1 MAAGD
6 PNTARTDESFSRLQS
21 LTDILGVSFGGLN
34 KSVLTQQHE
43 FNRLVRSIQNDNNDF
58 TESGKK
64 RAIEMAKALKEDQER
79 FKKEEELS
87 QKREAAAK
95 KLVSDL
101 TGMAKQSIGAGQSI
115 YASDQAFTSVIPTLE
130 LMGTVVKAATSAI
143 AGLAAGI
150 PIFSGLSEAAN
161 KAIGVATDVTIQV
174 AQQQLQN
181 AQKYVETYN
190 ALSKVG
196 VTFGGDIE
204 KMRLSAKNGG
214 LSLDQYSKFVTSNI
228 DGLSKMGGTLEQ
240 AADRI
245 MHMSKSALANDK
257 SLLALY
263 GSYSDVD
270 EGLEMYAST
279 MVGYGMS
286 MKDIQ
291 TKLSETGSD
300 YLRSLKD
307 IQAITGKNAKTL
319 KAEED
324 ARSRNAAYQ
333 MKLSSMG
340 VEAATRTTEQMRI
353 YSSMYGASAAK
364 FMEEYIANN
373 GKIISAENLRYMNS
387 HAEVAKVGIKLV
399 EAASIESR
407 EARLKADADII
418 TSAESGITA
427 NHKRNESLYELTANE
442 KVASNAVIAQNAKA
456 AAEEMALSD
465 KRVNFLDGIN
475 KLLEDE
481 KTRLENAKK
490 GDKTA
495 ADGLADVI
503 ESQNNYKI
511 AMDDMT
517 AKSLPRME
525 ELTKKLIG
533 IQAHINSTFGTESA
547 LDKAVTSFSKALDY
561 LAEKMN
567 GDEAPKAPILN
578 KQEQKT
584 AKDLLAQPTTA
595 EGTISERDQAWL
607 KKQLENKTGPA
618 IATPLQ
624 NRLRNQPTTRGPA
637 EPKAPAQNTPAQNT
651 PAQNTPA
658 QNTPAQNTPTQ
669 NTPTVGSLGQR
680 LPKNRVSPLPPAIP
694 EYEPTA
700 TEKLLDNLN
709 QSNLKNLSFAGGK
722 TGTTDRF
729 ERLSDKV
736 KKSFLSMV
744 QEFGQPVT
752 VNSSVRTEEDQERLY
767 NAWIAAGGDY
777 ATNPTVMAPGIG
789 KITTPTRPGTRDSHI
804 NQLALDIDKTSYAA
818 LQKQGFLDSYGFR
831 TVNKDPGHI
840 QMMNKG
846 GNLNKGESAV
856 VGDGGPELI
865 EGPAKVNSVYD
876 TASMPALLKKIHT
889 TLETLVTVTQTGNN
903 TQHKMLQA
911 VR

>member
-399 EAASIESR
+399 EAASIKSR

-427 NHKRNESLYELTANE
+427 NHKRNESLYELMANE
-442 KVASNAVIAQNAKA
+442 KVASNAIIAQNAKA
-456 AAEEMALSD
+456 AAEEIALYD
-465 KRVNFLDGIN
+465 KRVNVLDVFN

-481 KTRLENAKK
+481 KTRKETAKK

-495 ADGLADVI
+495 ADGLAGVI
-503 ESQNNYKI
+503 ASQNNYKI
-511 AMDDMT
+511 AMDEQVS
-517 AKSLPRME
+517 KSLPRME
-525 ELTKKLIG
+525 KLTLKLID
-533 IQAHINSTFGTESA
+533 IQAHINSTFGTEGA
-547 LDKAVTSFSKALDY
+547 LDIAVTSFAKALDY
-561 LAEKMN
+561 LAEKMK
-567 GDEAPKAPILN
+567 GVEAPKAPILN

-624 NRLRNQPTTRGPA
+624 NRLRNQPTTRGLA
-637 EPKAPAQNTPAQNT
+637 EPKAPAAPAAPGAA
-651 PAQNTPA
+651 PAAPGAAPA
-658 QNTPAQNTPTQ
+658 APAAPAQ

-744 QEFGQPVT
+744 QEFGQHVT

-777 ATNPTVMAPGIG
+777 ETNPTVMAPGIG

>member
-64 RAIEMAKALKEDQER
+64 KAIQMAKALKEDQER

-101 TGMAKQSIGAGQSI
+101 TGMAKQSIVAGQSI

-214 LSLDQYSKFVTSNI
+214 LSLDQYSKFITSNI

-263 GSYSDVD
+263 GSYSDVND
-270 EGLEMYAST
+270 GLEMYAST

-307 IQAITGKNAKTL
+307 IEAITGKNAKTL

-427 NHKRNESLYELTANE
+427 NHKRNESLYELMYNE
-442 KVASNAVIAQNAKA
+442 KVASNAYIAQNATA
-456 AAEEMALSD
+456 AAEEIALSD
-465 KRVNFLDGIN
+465 KRVNLLDGIN

-481 KTRLENAKK
+481 KTRKEAAKK

-503 ESQNNYKI
+503 ASQNNYKM
-511 AMDDMT
+511 AMDVFV
-517 AKSLPRME
+517 AQSLPRME
-525 ELTKKLIG
+525 KLTLKLIG
-533 IQAHINSTFGTESA
+533 IQEHINSTFGTEGA
-547 LDKAVTSFSKALDY
+547 LDIAVTSFAKSLDY

-567 GDEAPKAPILN
+567 GVEAPKAPILN
-578 KQEQKT
+578 KQEQET
-584 AKDLLAQPTTA
+584 AKDLLAHPTTA

-624 NRLRNQPTTRGPA
+624 NRLRKQPTTRGLA
-637 EPKAPAQNTPAQNT
+637 EPKAPASNAPA
-651 PAQNTPA
+651 
-658 QNTPAQNTPTQ
+658 Q

-777 ATNPTVMAPGIG
+777 ETNPTVMAPGIG

-804 NQLALDIDKTSYAA
+804 NQMALDIDKTSYAA